1 MLFMVQCLDKPESLA
16 LRQATRPSHLEYVK
30 ARVDHVVIAGALLA
44 EDNETMIGSGYVLS
58 FDDRTQV
65 DAFFA
70 DDPYVKAGLYQSI
83 TIKPFRKA
91 LP

>member
-1 MLFMVQCLDKPESLA
+1 MQFMVQCLDKPDSLA
-16 LRQATRPSHLEYVK
+16 LRMATRPAHIDYVK
-30 ARVDHVVIAGALLA
+30 ARVDHVVIAGAILA

-58 FDDRTQV
+58 FDGRQQV
-65 DAFFA
+65 EAFFA

-83 TIKPFRKA
+83 TIKPYRKA

>member
-1 MLFMVQCLDKPESLA
+1 MFMVQCLDKPDSVA
-16 LRQATRPSHLEYVK
+16 LRMATRPAHVEYVK
-30 ARVDHVVIAGALLA
+30 SRIEHVVIAGALLA

-58 FDDRTQV
+58 FDDRTQL

-83 TIKPFRKA
+83 TVKPYRKA

>member
-16 LRQATRPSHLEYVK
+16 LRQATRPAHLEYVK
-30 ARVDHVVIAGALLA
+30 ARIDHVVIAGALLA
-44 EDNETMIGSGYVLS
+44 DDNETMIGSGYVLS
-58 FDDRTQV
+58 FEDRQQV
-65 DAFFA
+65 EAFFA

-83 TIKPFRKA
+83 TIKPYRKA